1 VSGKL
6 IIIEGVD
13 GTGKTTLIEGL
24 KRTIWPDYIFNFKYP
39 EEKTPEE
46 NMAFTKGEYLASVKI
61 FKELLARDK
70 VIICDRF
77 HLGEYAY
84 GPVKRGYSDDSSLV
98 WLSDIEER
106 IKEEL
111 NLRNI
116 RLIILLVADPKN
128 AYRRLK
134 KQGEYLT
141 STEEINLVN
150 RRYQDALDRTYMP
163 CRMIWTDLA
172 FDNHPELLLDLA
184 IEFIGGNDIQ
194 HL

>member
-1 VSGKL
+1 M
-6 IIIEGVD
+6 IIVEGVD

-46 NMAFTKGEYLASVKI
+46 NMAFTKGEYLASIRI

-70 VIICDRF
+70 IIICDRF
-77 HLGEYAY
+77 HCGEYSY
-84 GPVKRGYSDDSSLV
+84 GVIKRGYRDDASIE
-98 WLSDIEER
+98 WLDEVEQM
-106 IKEEL
+106 IKREL
-111 NLRNI
+111 GANLKDV
-116 RLIILLVADPKN
+116 RLIVLGVVKPIT

-141 STEEINLVN
+141 TLKEVSQVN
-150 RRYQDALDRTYMP
+150 ARYQDIVKRTCLP
-163 CRMIWTDLA
+163 VKFIFTDLEY
-172 FDNHPELLLDLA
+172 DNHPEVLLDSV
-184 IEFIGGNDIQ
+184 IEFIGGNGIQ